1 MAGYHNLA
9 LFVLWLHLWLA
20 EPWSTLPSYFL
31 RDCLDR
37 LLFISKCY
45 SNRNCHCSY
54 HFYHSIA
61 SVFYSISIRR
71 SHWTAP
77 DHWSLHN
84 LEPSE
89 NDSFNWA
96 TLLEIIKVFWSSH
109 NWATLNYISLYPHIY
124 ACHCSCTDTLAIAM
138 PILHL
143 LGFNKWW
150 EVHDNWCFR
159 NQDVK
164 TSYRRAMKWRCIV
177 EKKTI

>member
-109 NWATLNYISLYPHIY
+109 NWATLNYISLYPHM
-124 ACHCSCTDTLAIAM
+124 HAIVVA
-138 PILHL
+138 PTHL
-143 LGFNKWW
+143 LLQCQFCICWAS
-150 EVHDNWCFR
+150 
-159 NQDVK
+159 
-164 TSYRRAMKWRCIV
+164 TSD
-177 EKKTI
+177 EKFTIIGVSVTKMLRPATEGLWNGGAL